1 MDGVTV
7 KDYEDTNME
16 LKISLKTREDIERFI
31 LISNI
36 GLTAAL
42 KSGSIS
48 IREAERYLYTPYSV
62 KKLENLEI
70 NEDVVMLVKLGCEL
84 EDVESLIPDKLKESI
99 ERINDVA
106 IRLLSSIP
114 TQIQTSKKWID

>member
-1 MDGVTV
+1 
-7 KDYEDTNME
+7 ME
-16 LKISLKTREDIERFI
+16 LKVSLRTKEDIERFI

-48 IREAERYLYTPYSV
+48 IQEAEKVLYTPYSV

>member
-1 MDGVTV
+1 
-7 KDYEDTNME
+7 ME
-16 LKISLKTREDIERFI
+16 LKISLGTREDIERFI

-48 IREAERYLYTPYSV
+48 IQEAERCLYTPYSV

-70 NEDVVMLVKLGCEL
+70 NEDIVMLVKLGCEL
-84 EDVESLIPDKLKESI
+84 EDVESLMPDKFKESI
-99 ERINDVA
+99 ERINDMS
-106 IRLLSSIP
+106 IRLLPSIP

>member
-1 MDGVTV
+1 MDGVTA
-7 KDYEDTNME
+7 KDYEGTYME

-48 IREAERYLYTPYSV
+48 IQEAERYLYTPYSV
-62 KKLENLEI
+62 KILENLEI